1 MIKVVGLQTAIQG
14 TEKVFES
21 LQDKILNKHL
31 LYNLLES
38 FVRELIPELQTTR
51 LSQQN
56 KIYLWEKSNK
66 VIQITTAYEQ

>member
-31 LYNLLES
+31 LFNLLES

-51 LSQQN
+51 LSQQS
-56 KIYLWEKSNK
+56 KIYL
-66 VIQITTAYEQ
+66 

>member
-56 KIYLWEKSNK
+56 KIYL
-66 VIQITTAYEQ
+66 